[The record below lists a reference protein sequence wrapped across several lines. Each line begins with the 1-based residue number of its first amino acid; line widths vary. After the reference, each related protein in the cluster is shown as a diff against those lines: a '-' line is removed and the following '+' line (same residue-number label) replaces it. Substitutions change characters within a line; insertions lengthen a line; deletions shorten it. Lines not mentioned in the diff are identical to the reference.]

1 MEVAS
6 VGKRG
11 LVCWRVGV
19 GSENR
24 KESSRES
31 FVKSGPPQP
40 WRCSFLWYMW
50 GRACVRC
57 ADPPSSCAPLS
68 PSRHALGCSH
78 CSSSLGPPA
87 PILPK
92 RGTWVGWAPCWDVSA
107 SPPWAAPYLSIKL
120 SSKARGHAESF
131 LKPLGIGTPLVIQW

>member
-1 MEVAS
+1 MEVAR

-40 WRCSFLWYMW
+40 
-50 GRACVRC
+50 
-57 ADPPSSCAPLS
+57 
-68 PSRHALGCSH
+68 
-78 CSSSLGPPA
+78 
-87 PILPK
+87 
-92 RGTWVGWAPCWDVSA
+92 
-107 SPPWAAPYLSIKL
+107 
-120 SSKARGHAESF
+120 
-131 LKPLGIGTPLVIQW
+131 